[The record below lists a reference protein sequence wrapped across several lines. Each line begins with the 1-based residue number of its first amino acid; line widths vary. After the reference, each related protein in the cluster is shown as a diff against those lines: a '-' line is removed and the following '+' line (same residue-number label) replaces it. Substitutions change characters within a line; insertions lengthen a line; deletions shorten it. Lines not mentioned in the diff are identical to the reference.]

1 MTLFGLTLVL
11 AAALCHATWNFF
23 VKRINGGPHLL
34 WLFSA
39 LSTVLYLPLAN
50 AIVVLQEV
58 TFDLEES
65 LFIARSVALHL
76 AYVLLLQAGHRNGDL
91 VCRDRRRGG
100 AVGPGL
106 ETVTR
111 SFRTATRPA
120 GPLNR
125 RRFAPQNL
133 KKTGAGRHLV

>member
-39 LSTVLYLPLAN
+39 LSTVLSLPLAN

-76 AYVLLLQAGHRNGDL
+76 SNVLLLQAGYR
-91 VCRDRRRGG
+91 
-100 AVGPGL
+100 
-106 ETVTR
+106 
-111 SFRTATRPA
+111 
-120 GPLNR
+120 
-125 RRFAPQNL
+125 
-133 KKTGAGRHLV
+133 